1 MLLSPKQHRAKFAF
15 VGINTVVFLDFTVVL
30 SPKRAWI
37 CLSEDLEF
45 TEFQTEA
52 TSKGIVL
59 VNGRFEGSKAFFDF
73 FLIPAFS
80 INFLLNVCF
89 QLRQWSKANTL
100 WWRGWGRER
109 ENYLNYVGSV
119 FSFWAWIILSISNS
133 SFLEIILNML
143 NVKTD
148 KLVCTYTIQNHAS
161 VRISL
166 WSCPLWSVL
175 ELGPYVIK
183 LETKLP

>member
-59 VNGRFEGSKAFFDF
+59 VNGRFESSKAFSDI

-89 QLRQWSKANTL
+89 NYGSGQKQTL
-100 WWRGWGRER
+100 CDDVGGAER

-119 FSFWAWIILSISNS
+119 FSF
-133 SFLEIILNML
+133 
-143 NVKTD
+143 
-148 KLVCTYTIQNHAS
+148 
-161 VRISL
+161 
-166 WSCPLWSVL
+166 
-175 ELGPYVIK
+175 
-183 LETKLP
+183 

>member
-59 VNGRFEGSKAFFDF
+59 VNGRFESSKAFSDI

-109 ENYLNYVGSV
+109 ELLKLCGLCFLFLSLDHSVNQQQQLSRNNSEYVECQNRQVSMYIYNSKSRLCQD
-119 FSFWAWIILSISNS
+119 FTLKLS
-133 SFLEIILNML
+133 L
-143 NVKTD
+143 VKCSRTWPLCD
-148 KLVCTYTIQNHAS
+148 KTWN
-161 VRISL
+161 
-166 WSCPLWSVL
+166 
-175 ELGPYVIK
+175 
-183 LETKLP
+183 